1 MDKSVTWKNAWH
13 HSNATCRWLSDV
25 AQPQL
30 YLVVTKKRPI
40 DGVSVALTRVQTASP
55 SKVTEK
61 PPIGSV
67 SVTLGPRIQIKS
79 APLKAED
86 VIAMQDKPCL
96 IIELYMYA
104 SDTYM
109 QLS

>member
-1 MDKSVTWKNAWH
+1 
-13 HSNATCRWLSDV
+13 
-25 AQPQL
+25 P
-30 YLVVTKKRPI
+30 
-40 DGVSVALTRVQTASP
+40 P

-67 SVTLGPRIQIKS
+67 SVTWGPRIQIKS

-96 IIELYMYA
+96 VIELYMYA